1 MTKKYEKRKQ
11 ERSTFSVFHHNL
23 CIDARPKIDSYIK
36 DRNSASEVPS
46 NNENSLIWCTK
57 FYAGSAAPTNESAAD
72 K

>member
-1 MTKKYEKRKQ
+1 M
-11 ERSTFSVFHHNL
+11 
-23 CIDARPKIDSYIK
+23 K

-57 FYAGSAAPTNESAAD
+57 LYAGSAAPTNESAAG